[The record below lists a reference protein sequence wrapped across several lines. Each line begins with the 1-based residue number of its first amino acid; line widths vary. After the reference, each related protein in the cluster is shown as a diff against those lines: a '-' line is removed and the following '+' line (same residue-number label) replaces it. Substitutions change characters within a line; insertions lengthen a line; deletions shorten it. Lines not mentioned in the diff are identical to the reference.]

1 MWIHLHRAGISPAF
15 QKQDIHVFKGLKPD
29 TEDART
35 PLALVSE
42 IDIFET
48 FTPDEKKDLSQ
59 MIKPL
64 EFQPGELVVKAGE
77 QKFTM
82 YVISEG
88 VVTVQIPMEKGGFIE
103 VARLGAGNFFG
114 EMGLLTGAVR
124 TANIVADSYTLVY
137 EITKD
142 DVDPFLEKH
151 PEILRNV
158 KKVMS
163 QRADGLQTKKQE
175 AMATPTAKKLSIF
188 AKLKFKFYALLGLED
203 EMETPKTPPEVT
215 L

>member
-1 MWIHLHRAGISPAF
+1 LHRAGISPAF
-15 QKQDIHVFKGLKPD
+15 QRQELHLFKGQKPD
-29 TEDART
+29 TEDAKT
-35 PLALVSE
+35 PLALVRE

-59 MIKPL
+59 KVKAL
-64 EFQPGELVVKAGE
+64 EFQPGEMVVKAGE

-88 VVTVQIPMEKGGFIE
+88 VFTVQVPLEKGGFLN

-124 TANIVADSYTLVY
+124 TANIVADSYSIVY
-137 EITKD
+137 EITKE

-158 KKVMS
+158 KKVMT
-163 QRADGLQTKKQE
+163 QRTDVLQNKKQE
-175 AMATPTAKKLSIF
+175 AMAEPPPKKVSWF
-188 AKLKFKFYALLGLED
+188 EKFKLKLYAILGIED
-203 EMETPKTPPEVT
+203 DDDDSQHKKEVT

>member
-1 MWIHLHRAGISPAF
+1 
-15 QKQDIHVFKGLKPD
+15 
-29 TEDART
+29 
-35 PLALVSE
+35 
-42 IDIFET
+42 
-48 FTPDEKKDLSQ
+48 
-59 MIKPL
+59 
-64 EFQPGELVVKAGE
+64 
-77 QKFTM
+77 
-82 YVISEG
+82 
-88 VVTVQIPMEKGGFIE
+88 
-103 VARLGAGNFFG
+103 
-114 EMGLLTGAVR
+114 VR

-175 AMATPTAKKLSIF
+175 AMATPFAKKLSIF
-188 AKLKFKFYALLGLED
+188 GRLKLKFYSLLGLED
-203 EMETPKTPPEVT
+203 EMETPKNPPEVT

>member
-1 MWIHLHRAGISPAF
+1 
-15 QKQDIHVFKGLKPD
+15 
-29 TEDART
+29 
-35 PLALVSE
+35 
-42 IDIFET
+42 
-48 FTPDEKKDLSQ
+48 
-59 MIKPL
+59 
-64 EFQPGELVVKAGE
+64 VVKAGE

-88 VVTVQIPMEKGGFIE
+88 VVTVQIPMETGGFIE